1 MLFMESEITSSG
13 VKQVISQLHTKKQ
26 LNYSVTCIR
35 YSNAPEADVIL
46 TSLNLMFKH
55 SHKKREDSLK
65 SSLDQAL
72 FAAKFDFLKILVPRL
87 P

>member
-46 TSLNLMFKH
+46 TSLNLMFK
-55 SHKKREDSLK
+55 
-65 SSLDQAL
+65 QC
-72 FAAKFDFLKILVPRL
+72 
-87 P
+87 